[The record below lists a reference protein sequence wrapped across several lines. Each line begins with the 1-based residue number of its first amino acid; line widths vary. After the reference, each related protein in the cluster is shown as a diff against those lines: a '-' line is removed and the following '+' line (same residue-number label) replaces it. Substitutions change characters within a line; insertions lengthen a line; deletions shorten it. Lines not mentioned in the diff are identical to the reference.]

1 MSQISIQ
8 NLSFSYP
15 GSHLPVFREL
25 SLSLDTGWR
34 LGLVGRNG
42 RGKTTLLRLLA
53 GELQPD
59 EGGSIQCPVPVSSF
73 PFPPGDTSRPAG
85 EVAQIGRAHGR
96 TPVT

>member
-42 RGKTTLLRLLA
+42 RGKTTLLKLLA
-53 GELQPD
+53 GELTPD
-59 EGGSIQCPVPVSSF
+59 PGSILLCPAAAQQF
-73 PFPPGDTSRPAG
+73 PFPVKDPGRPAL
-85 EVAQIGRAHGR
+85 EVLR
-96 TPVT
+96 